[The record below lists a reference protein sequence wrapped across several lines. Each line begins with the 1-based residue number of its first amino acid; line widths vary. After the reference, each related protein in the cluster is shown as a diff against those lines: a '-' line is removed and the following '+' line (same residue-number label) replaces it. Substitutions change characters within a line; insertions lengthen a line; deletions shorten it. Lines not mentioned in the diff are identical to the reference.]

1 MIIAEITL
9 GGRQFLV
16 PAVCLA
22 GLALAV
28 LFWSYARSR
37 RRTGGQLAALLLKT
51 LGIVAL
57 TTCLLE
63 PLYTGT
69 RPRPGSNLVL
79 VVADDSRSLQVLDP
93 ATGQSRGAALREP
106 LRDET
111 PWLVRLGQDFD
122 LRRYAIDE
130 TLHPVKT
137 FHELR
142 QEGQASQL
150 VEGLRALAD
159 RFRDRPVAGIV
170 LLTDGNATDADSW
183 GTAHE
188 GLPPVFPVPIGSD
201 SRQLDVAVDRVEV
214 TQTNFEAAPVTLTA
228 RVTGQALGGRE
239 VVLRVLDEEGHEV
252 ERRPLGTIAE
262 SEPRSERF
270 LLRPEKT
277 GISIYTVQA
286 FLKEEE
292 SLTGS
297 NAQSL
302 EATRENN
309 QRTATVDRGGGPF
322 RILYVGGRPS
332 WEFKFLRRAID
343 ADDELNLVGL
353 VRIARKEP
361 KFAFLGRG
369 GERTN
374 PLFRGF
380 TNQEEEQAEKYDQ
393 PVLIRLGTSDA
404 AELRQGFPATSDDL
418 FPYHAVIIDDVEQAF
433 FTQDQ
438 LALLQQFVSRRGGGF
453 LMLGGVESFAEGG
466 YQRGPVAELLPVYV
480 DRPQAGGSSTG
491 HRLRLTREG
500 WLQSWVRLRSNET
513 DEDARLAS
521 MPEFQTLN
529 QVRSIKPGA
538 SILAQVMS
546 EDDTPRPALV
556 VQPYGRGHTA
566 ALLIGDLW
574 RWHLR
579 RPDPANSDLEK
590 AWRQLVRWLVSD
602 VPARVEVTTQGGETG
617 GPFAREI
624 RVSIRDRQFEPLDN
638 AQVQLAVTGPDRQP
652 VELRP
657 EPSSRT
663 PGQQTA
669 TFIPKTPGNYR
680 VKATVT
686 DADGSAVGEREAG
699 WVVEPQTEEFR
710 SLAVNRSFLSRLA
723 TDTGG
728 EVISLNQLDDFVA
741 SLPNRK
747 IPVTET
753 WTYPVWN
760 RWPVFL
766 LAVGCLVGEWALRRL
781 RGLP

>member
-1 MIIAEITL
+1 
-9 GGRQFLV
+9 
-16 PAVCLA
+16 
-22 GLALAV
+22 
-28 LFWSYARSR
+28 
-37 RRTGGQLAALLLKT
+37 
-51 LGIVAL
+51 
-57 TTCLLE
+57 
-63 PLYTGT
+63 
-69 RPRPGSNLVL
+69 
-79 VVADDSRSLQVLDP
+79 
-93 ATGQSRGAALREP
+93 
-106 LRDET
+106 
-111 PWLVRLGQDFD
+111 
-122 LRRYAIDE
+122 
-130 TLHPVKT
+130 
-137 FHELR
+137 
-142 QEGQASQL
+142 
-150 VEGLRALAD
+150 
-159 RFRDRPVAGIV
+159 
-170 LLTDGNATDADSW
+170 
-183 GTAHE
+183 
-188 GLPPVFPVPIGSD
+188 VPIGSD
-201 SRQLDVAVDRVEV
+201 ARQLDVAVDRVEV
-214 TQTNFEAAPVTLTA
+214 TQTNFEAAPVTLTT

-252 ERRPLGTIAE
+252 ERRVLGTIAE
-262 SEPRSERF
+262 TETRSERF

-277 GISIYTVQA
+277 GISFYTVQA

-292 SLTGS
+292 SLLGRDEP
-297 NAQSL
+297 SL

-322 RILYVGGRPS
+322 RVLYVGGRPS

-380 TNQEEEQAEKYDQ
+380 TNQEEEQAEQYDQ

-404 AELRQGFPATSDDL
+404 TELRQGFPSTADDL

-480 DRPQAGGSSTG
+480 DRPQPGGTAEG

-500 WLQSWVRLRSNET
+500 WLQSWVRLRTNET
-513 DEDARLAS
+513 DEEARLAS
-521 MPEFQTLN
+521 MPEFKTLN
-529 QVRSIKPGA
+529 QVRSMKPGA
-538 SILAQVMS
+538 SVLAQVMGG
-546 EDDTPRPALV
+546 DDTPRPALV
-556 VQPYGRGHTA
+556 VQPYGRGRA
-566 ALLIGDLW
+566 GALLIGDLW

-602 VPARVEVTTQGGETG
+602 VPARVEVSTARGETG

-624 RVSIRDRQFEPLDN
+624 RVSLRDRQFEPLDN
-638 AQVQLAVTGPDRQP
+638 AQVQLAVTGPDRQA

-657 EPSSRT
+657 EPSPRT

-669 TFIPKTPGNYR
+669 TFIPKTPGSYR

-699 WVVEPQTEEFR
+699 WVVEPQAEEFR
-710 SLAVNRSFLSRLA
+710 SLAVNREFLSRLA
-723 TDTGG
+723 ADTGG
-728 EVISLNQLDDFVA
+728 EVISLTQLDDFVA

-781 RGLP
+781 KGLP

>member
-214 TQTNFEAAPVTLTA
+214 TQTTFEAAPVTLTA

-277 GISIYTVQA
+277 GISFYTVQA
-286 FLKEEE
+286 FLNEEE
-292 SLTGS
+292 SLTGP

-480 DRPQAGGSSTG
+480 DRPQAGGSSAG

-663 PGQQTA
+663 PGQQAA

>member
-16 PAVCLA
+16 PALCLA

-28 LFWSYARSR
+28 LVWSYAQSR
-37 RRTGGQLAALLLKT
+37 RRTGSQLAALLLKS

-79 VVADDSRSLQVLDP
+79 VVADDSRSLQVLDT

-106 LRDET
+106 LRDEA

-130 TLHPVKT
+130 ALHPIKT

-142 QEGQASQL
+142 QQGQASQL

-170 LLTDGNATDADSW
+170 LLTDGNATDADAW
-183 GTAHE
+183 GTDHE
-188 GLPPVFPVPIGSD
+188 GLPPVFPVPLGSD
-201 SRQLDVAVDRVEV
+201 ARQLDVAVDRVEV

-228 RVTGQALGGRE
+228 RVTGEALGGRE
-239 VVLRVLDEEGHEV
+239 VLLRVLDEEGHEV
-252 ERRPLGTIAE
+252 ERRSLGTIAD

-277 GISIYTVQA
+277 GISFYTVQA
-286 FLKEEE
+286 LLKEEE
-292 SLTGS
+292 TLLDRTEKG
-297 NAQSL
+297 Q

-309 QRTATVDRGGGPF
+309 QRIATVDRGGGPY
-322 RILYVGGRPS
+322 RVLYVGGRPS

-380 TNQEEEQAEKYDQ
+380 TNQEEEQAEQYDQ

-404 AELRQGFPATSDDL
+404 GELRQGFPSTADDL

-480 DRPQAGGSSTG
+480 DRPQPGGSAEG

-500 WLQSWVRLRSNET
+500 WLQSWVRLRTNET
-513 DEDARLAS
+513 DEEARLAS

-529 QVRSIKPGA
+529 QVRSMKPGA
-538 SILAQVMS
+538 SVLAQVMGG
-546 EDDTPRPALV
+546 DDTPRPALV
-556 VQPYGRGHTA
+556 VQPYGRGRTG

-602 VPARVEVTTQGGETG
+602 VPARVEVTTERGATG

-624 RVSIRDRQFEPLDN
+624 RVALRDRQFEPLDN
-638 AQVQLAVTGPDRQP
+638 TQVQLTVTGPDRQP

-657 EPSSRT
+657 EPSPRT

-669 TFIPKTPGNYR
+669 TFIPKTPGSYR

-699 WVVEPQTEEFR
+699 WVVEPQAEEFR
-710 SLAVNRSFLSRLA
+710 SLAVNRQFLSRIA
-723 TDTGG
+723 ADTGG
-728 EVISLNQLDDFVA
+728 EVIALNQLDDFVA

-781 RGLP
+781 KGLP

>member
-277 GISIYTVQA
+277 GISFYTVQA
-286 FLKEEE
+286 FLNEEE
-292 SLTGS
+292 SLTGP

-480 DRPQAGGSSTG
+480 DRPQAGGSSAG

>member
-277 GISIYTVQA
+277 GISFYTVQA
-286 FLKEEE
+286 FLNEEE
-292 SLTGS
+292 SLTGP

-579 RPDPANSDLEK
+579 
-590 AWRQLVRWLVSD
+590 
-602 VPARVEVTTQGGETG
+602 
-617 GPFAREI
+617 
-624 RVSIRDRQFEPLDN
+624 
-638 AQVQLAVTGPDRQP
+638 
-652 VELRP
+652 
-657 EPSSRT
+657 
-663 PGQQTA
+663 
-669 TFIPKTPGNYR
+669 
-680 VKATVT
+680 
-686 DADGSAVGEREAG
+686 
-699 WVVEPQTEEFR
+699 
-710 SLAVNRSFLSRLA
+710 
-723 TDTGG
+723 
-728 EVISLNQLDDFVA
+728 
-741 SLPNRK
+741 
-747 IPVTET
+747 
-753 WTYPVWN
+753 
-760 RWPVFL
+760 
-766 LAVGCLVGEWALRRL
+766 
-781 RGLP
+781 